1 MIMAEYIRGKPLP
14 YLKAWRLH
22 KNLGQSELAQMAG
35 VTKGTMARA
44 ERGDEVVSFANI
56 RKIAE
61 ALGLS
66 VNDLL
71 ERDPEG
77 GH

>member
-14 YLKAWRLH
+14 YLKAWRLR